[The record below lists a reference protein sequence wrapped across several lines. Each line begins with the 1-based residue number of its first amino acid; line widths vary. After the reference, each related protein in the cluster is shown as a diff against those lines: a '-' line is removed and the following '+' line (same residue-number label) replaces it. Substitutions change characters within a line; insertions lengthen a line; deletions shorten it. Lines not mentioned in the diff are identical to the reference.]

1 MQDGSA
7 TKRRRTGEG
16 GGAAGAAA
24 DAPTAAA
31 VAAAVAARDSSDSD
45 SDSDSDS
52 ESAADGGLIAPRWL
66 RGSGA
71 GSSSTSDGGE
81 SSDSAGPAA
90 GWQSLQDDVWAQLA
104 QRRLESLAAPRE
116 DLGHVLLLKPEEL
129 GELLADAPAS
139 EKATAAAAEGV
150 EGARLTWF
158 SCGAPPPE
166 EQEEEGEGEEGEGRM
181 VAADNAATLP
191 PGVAAP
197 EAELVSA
204 LDGQPVAANTTANT
218 TATVV
223 TPAVAPPAAVSLCS
237 RAALCAL
244 LRA

>member
-7 TKRRRTGEG
+7 TKRRRTAGEG
-16 GGAAGAAA
+16 GGPAGAAA

-31 VAAAVAARDSSDSD
+31 AAAAVDARDSSDSDPD

-52 ESAADGGLIAPRWL
+52 ESAADAGLIAPRWL

-71 GSSSTSDGGE
+71 GSSSSSDGGE

-90 GWQSLQDDVWAQLA
+90 GWQDDVWAQLA
-104 QRRLESLAAPRE
+104 QRRGESPLAEPRE

-139 EKATAAAAEGV
+139 EKAAAAPAEGV

-166 EQEEEGEGEEGEGRM
+166 EQEEEEEGEGRM

-191 PGVAAP
+191 PGAAAP
-197 EAELVSA
+197 DAELVSA

-218 TATVV
+218 TTTVV
-223 TPAVAPPAAVSLCS
+223 TPAVAPAAVSLCS

>member
-16 GGAAGAAA
+16 GGTAGAAA

-31 VAAAVAARDSSDSD
+31 VAAAAVAARDSSDSD
-45 SDSDSDS
+45 SDSDA
-52 ESAADGGLIAPRWL
+52 ESAADAGLIAPRWL

-150 EGARLTWF
+150 EGA
-158 SCGAPPPE
+158 
-166 EQEEEGEGEEGEGRM
+166 
-181 VAADNAATLP
+181 
-191 PGVAAP
+191 
-197 EAELVSA
+197 
-204 LDGQPVAANTTANT
+204 
-218 TATVV
+218 
-223 TPAVAPPAAVSLCS
+223 
-237 RAALCAL
+237 
-244 LRA
+244 